1 MTGQPNGLARLF
13 MSNDCAT
20 IPLHENFVPLGPDVT
35 EQITL
40 PDYLRPGLDIVFVGI
55 NPGAYSAKVGH
66 YFATPRNRFWAALNQ
81 SDIVNAERDL
91 GPEDDAIMNDYGIGF
106 TDVVK
111 RPSGSASDI
120 RPAEFKAGAPVLQQK
135 LLACQ
140 PLIVC
145 FNGLTGYK
153 NYLRHALGVKPEA
166 ALGPQERIIGG
177 SRVFV
182 TPNPSPANA
191 AFSLDVIADWYRQ
204 LGEFRDQVK
213 QAHG

>member
-13 MSNDCAT
+13 MPNDCAT
-20 IPLHENFVPLGPDVT
+20 IPPHEKHYGLESNVT
-35 EQITL
+35 EQNTL

-55 NPGAYSAKVGH
+55 NPGAYSAKMGR
-66 YFATPRNRFWAALNQ
+66 YFATPRNRFWTALNQ
-81 SDIVNAERDL
+81 SGIASAGRDL
-91 GPEDDAIMNDYGIGF
+91 GPEDDARMNDYGIGF

-120 RPAEFKAGAPVLQQK
+120 RPAEFKAGAPVLQEK
-135 LLACQ
+135 LLVCQ
-140 PLIVC
+140 PLVVC

-166 ALGPQERIIGG
+166 ELGAQERIIGG
-177 SRVFV
+177 SSVFV

-191 AFSLDVIADWYRQ
+191 VFSLDVIASWYRQ
-204 LGEFRDQVK
+204 VGEFRDQVK
-213 QAHG
+213 HGHD